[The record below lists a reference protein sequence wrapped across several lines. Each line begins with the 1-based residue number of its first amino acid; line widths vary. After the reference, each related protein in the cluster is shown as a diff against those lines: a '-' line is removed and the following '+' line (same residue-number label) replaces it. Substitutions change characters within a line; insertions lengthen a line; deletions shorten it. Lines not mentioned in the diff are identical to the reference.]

1 MHRMHRT
8 IRRKGG
14 PMPPSGEPAAATAR
28 AIKEAMTKRGKE
40 EAERMGD
47 ALAYHKKKQTPNI
60 K

>member
-8 IRRKGG
+8 IKRKGG
-14 PMPPSGEPAAATAR
+14 PVPPSGERAAATAK
-28 AIKEAMTKRGKE
+28 AVKEAMTKKGKE
-40 EAERMGD
+40 QAERMGD

>member
-14 PMPPSGEPAAATAR
+14 PMPPSGERAAATAKE
-28 AIKEAMTKRGKE
+28 IKEAMTKRGKE
-40 EAERMGD
+40 ESERMGD
-47 ALAYHKKKQTPNI
+47 ALAHHKKKQTPNI